1 MNVLLVM
8 PKTGYLWDEWATPP
22 IGIAYVSSY
31 LKKHG
36 VQVYTVNMNLEDDDI
51 ETVLKKQIQE
61 NHIDILGTG
70 ELVVNYE
77 KLQEI
82 AYFARKIK
90 PDLKIWVGG
99 GLVTNSPIEAMN
111 LIPEADYGMVGEGE
125 ATSLELVRFL
135 EKGCEED
142 NEEEIKKIDGL
153 VVRRADGSLFLTQK
167 RADIMELDAIPF
179 PDWSGFELVETCKYC
194 CARCVK
200 PFLPQFLYIL
210 F

>member
-111 LIPEADYGMVGEGE
+111 LIPEADYGMVGEGSDLLGIG
-125 ATSLELVRFL
+125 ALFR
-135 EKGCEED
+135 KG
-142 NEEEIKKIDGL
+142 L
-153 VVRRADGSLFLTQK
+153 
-167 RADIMELDAIPF
+167 
-179 PDWSGFELVETCKYC
+179 
-194 CARCVK
+194 
-200 PFLPQFLYIL
+200 
-210 F
+210 